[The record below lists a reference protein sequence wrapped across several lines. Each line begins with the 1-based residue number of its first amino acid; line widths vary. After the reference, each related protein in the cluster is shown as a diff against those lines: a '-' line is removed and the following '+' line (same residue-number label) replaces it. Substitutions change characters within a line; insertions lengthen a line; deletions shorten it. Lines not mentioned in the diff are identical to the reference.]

1 MTHSAIKLAKII
13 NAEIIGDVHKN
24 IDEIFFDSRSIIAPK
39 NGIFFAINAIHD
51 GHLYMEEAYKKSIR
65 IFVCSHIDVPH
76 EDAVYLLV
84 ENPVSALQKWAAHHL
99 SQYHFPTVGITG
111 SNGKTIVK
119 EWLYQCIW
127 DKLDI
132 VRSPKSYNSQIG
144 LPLSILQASKKNN
157 LGIFEVGISHPQE
170 MAKLEEI
177 FHPNIGVLTNV
188 AATHSEYFESRT
200 EHIAEKIILFKHSD
214 TIIYNNEKK
223 EVEQQIRRKYSEK
236 KLISFGKKNAD
247 ICLIDKSVLGNQ
259 TTLVVSV
266 FGQENLFTIP
276 FSDEASVQNILCL
289 IAVLYEL
296 GFDIDFIRERFLQL
310 QSVSMRLELI
320 KGLSNSLII
329 NDSFN
334 SDYKSLEIALNFLF
348 QQNKPKKVLILSDIL
363 QSHIPEKELYKQ
375 VSSLVN
381 SFPLDSVF
389 LVGESLEKHKNLF
402 SGEVRAYSTTEE
414 IIGFLENYGLKD
426 TAVLLK
432 GARKYQL
439 ETVAAQLETQT
450 HDTIMEV
457 NLHSLMM
464 NIYYFKSLL
473 KPETQ
478 VIAMVKASS
487 YGTGSFEVAEV
498 LQYYHIDYLSVAYA
512 DEGAYLRE
520 RGIFLP
526 IMVMN
531 PEVSSYDMVIDNNL
545 EPEIYSF
552 RVLEKFIKKLKE
564 KSVSKKYPIHIKID
578 TGMHRLGFQPE
589 EVQLLAGLLK
599 DNPFVEVKSVFSHFA
614 VSDDIEQEDF
624 THLQAQRLLASH
636 QILTEIL
643 GYRPMLHLANT
654 TGIVNYPEY
663 QFDAVRI
670 GIGMYGYIDDEKT
683 MKKLENVVTLKT
695 VISNIHHL
703 KQGET
708 VSYGRRFKADRESVI
723 ATLPIGY
730 ADGIRRM
737 AGYGKGYV
745 KLHGQNAPIIGTICM
760 DMMMIDVT
768 GIPCKEGDRVIVL
781 GESPS
786 LKRYAEWCQTIPYE
800 ILTSIAPRVKR
811 VYYRE

>member
-1 MTHSAIKLAKII
+1 MTYSALKLAKII
-13 NAEIIGDVHKN
+13 NAEIVGDPHREIG
-24 IDEIFFDSRSIIAPK
+24 EIFFDSRSIIAPK
-39 NGIFFAINAIHD
+39 KGVFFAVNAVHD
-51 GHLYMEEAYKKSIR
+51 GHLYMEEVYKKSIR
-65 IFVCSHIDVPH
+65 IFVCSRIDILH
-76 EDAVYLLV
+76 EDAVYLVV
-84 ENPVSALQKWAAHHL
+84 ENSVSALQKWAAYHL

-127 DKLDI
+127 DKFDV

-144 LPLSILQASKKNN
+144 LPLSILQADEKNN
-157 LGIFEVGISHPQE
+157 LGIFEVGISRPQE
-170 MAKLEEI
+170 MAKLEAV

-188 AATHSEYFESRT
+188 AGAHSEYFESRA
-200 EHIAEKIILFKHSD
+200 EHVAEKIALFKHSD
-214 TIIYNNEKK
+214 TIIYNNEKE
-223 EVEQQIRRKYSEK
+223 EVESQIRLKYSDK
-236 KLISFGKKNAD
+236 KLVSFGKKEAD
-247 ICLIDKSVLGNQ
+247 ICLTGKTMLGNQ
-259 TTLVVSV
+259 TTLAVSV

-289 IAVLYEL
+289 IAILHEL
-296 GFDIDFIRERFLQL
+296 GFEIDFMRERFLQL

-320 KGLSNSLII
+320 KGLHNSLII

-348 QQNKPKKVLILSDIL
+348 QQGKPKKILVLSDIL
-363 QSHIPEKELYKQ
+363 QSHIPENELYRRISK
-375 VSSLVN
+375 LVN

-389 LVGESLEKHKNLF
+389 LVGESLKKHQNLF
-402 SGEVRAYSTTEE
+402 RGEMKSFSETEE
-414 IIGFLENYGLKD
+414 IIKFLDNYYFKD
-426 TAVLLK
+426 AAILLK

-439 ETVAAQLETQT
+439 ETVAVQLEMQT
-450 HDTIMEV
+450 HDTILEV

-464 NIYYFKSLL
+464 NVNYFKSLL

-487 YGTGSFEVAEV
+487 YGAGSFEVAEV
-498 LQYYHIDYLSVAYA
+498 LQYYHVDYLAVAYA

-531 PEVSSYDMVIDNNL
+531 PEVSSYNMVIDNNL

-564 KSVSKKYPIHIKID
+564 KSISERYPIHIKID

-589 EVQLLAGLLK
+589 EAQQLAELLK
-599 DNPFVEVKSVFSHFA
+599 GSPFVEVKSVFSHFA
-614 VSDDIEQEDF
+614 VSDDVEQEEF
-624 THLQAQRLLASH
+624 TRSQAQKLVHSH
-636 QILTEIL
+636 QVLTEIL

-670 GIGMYGYIDDEKT
+670 GIGMYGYVDNEQAL
-683 MKKLENVVTLKT
+683 KKLENVITLKT
-695 VISNIHHL
+695 VISNIHHV
-703 KQGET
+703 KRGDT
-708 VSYGRRFKADRESVI
+708 VSYGRRFKAERPSVI
-723 ATLPIGY
+723 ATLPVGY

-737 AGYGKGYV
+737 VGYGKGYV
-745 KLHGQNAPIIGTICM
+745 KLHGQNAPIVGTVCM

-768 GIPCKEGDRVIVL
+768 DIPCQEGDAVIVF

-786 LKRYAEWCQTIPYE
+786 LKEYAEWCQTIPYE
-800 ILTSIAPRVKR
+800 ILTSISPRVKR